1 MDKEFKVSGKEDVL
15 GRLRNIYGK
24 MKKRV
29 GKHDKQLLG
38 KTKYIKCKGEFV
50 KLSTYIKEHAK
61 AVKDANKAGRM
72 VKINKKI
79 SVINNVSKI
88 KDKKIRDLLLK
99 TFKKNAKIYFISDN
113 KKWHGK
119 GGVFCEDD
127 SKDFCRDSD
136 SGVIRSLFIDLG
148 RGIDPGREYDRGR
161 EHDRGRAPI
170 IDHGSGRSREYDRER
185 LKREPIDAIS
195 IQLSNEHNLNI
206 FMGEINNLYYSVKIK
221 ESNKSFVIRPFIKYT
236 KNDKIIINFY
246 FSIEEDTSW
255 ADWEKLETNWDI
267 LHIPKDRGNI
277 WGGRKWV
284 ELPIHVTL
292 FFSVTKERGNYIS
305 RHIHITSETD
315 KLAIYGIKT
324 QKLEIKGKEKKTH
337 TYLLANNIEKLLNIL
352 KNKGKDIFGDWIKG
366 SNTGNLTDHHL
377 YKCPHNGE
385 WGSVPPKILEDSNIG
400 LGIIEDGKDD
410 KTLIFKGIQ
419 SLDRIIFDIFRILT
433 PDNVESCSSMWY
445 PCQDVT
451 MDQDMLVYNPSE
463 IYSKFMRKHG
473 SNYRIN
479 DDISFE
485 EEKRVN
491 KEEINILNNS
501 GAVIRTATIS
511 QDTRTPRSLGVT
523 DSSRS
528 PVSHMPASSH
538 GRIPSHMPASS
549 HVYTPS
555 YMSSSSHEHMPASSH
570 GRMTGH
576 TFGHLS
582 ASSHGHMPASSH
594 GRMSGH
600 LSARSPRSRSPP
612 RR

>member
-1 MDKEFKVSGKEDVL
+1 MDKEFKVLGKEDVL

-24 MKKRV
+24 MKKKV
-29 GKHDKQLLG
+29 GKQDKQLLG

-119 GGVFCEDD
+119 GGGDFCKD
-127 SKDFCRDSD
+127 SEEIQDFCRDSD
-136 SGVIRSLFIDLG
+136 KGVKRSIFSGRVH
-148 RGIDPGREYDRGR
+148 DPGRDR
-161 EHDRGRAPI
+161 DR
-170 IDHGSGRSREYDRER
+170 DHARVSER
-185 LKREPIDAIS
+185 LSYEPIDDIS
-195 IQLSNEHNLNI
+195 IQLSNKDNLDI
-206 FMGEINNLYYSVKIK
+206 FMGKINNLYYSVK
-221 ESNKSFVIRPFIKYT
+221 EGNNKSFVIRPFIKYT

-246 FSIEEDTSW
+246 FSIEEDTRW
-255 ADWEKLETNWDI
+255 ADWKKLERYWGSLGISD
-267 LHIPKDRGNI
+267 DNI
-277 WGGRKWV
+277 GEKWGGRKWI

-292 FFSVTKERGNYIS
+292 FFSVTKEGGNYIS

-352 KNKGKDIFGDWIKG
+352 KNKGRDIFGDWIEG
-366 SNTGNLTDHHL
+366 SNTGNLTDHRL

-385 WGSVPPKILEDSNIG
+385 WSSVPPKILEDINIG
-400 LGIIEDGKDD
+400 LGIIEDGNDD

-433 PDNVESCSSMWY
+433 PDNVESCSKLWY
-445 PCQDVT
+445 ACEDVST
-451 MDQDMLVYNPSE
+451 DQDMLTTATDSSE

-473 SNYRIN
+473 SNYHIN
-479 DDISFE
+479 DDISFNVDPRKNE
-485 EEKRVN
+485 N
-491 KEEINILNNS
+491 KIVDILNIS
-501 GAVIRTATIS
+501 GDSIRTATIS
-511 QDTRTPRSLGVT
+511 QDTRTSRSLGVT

-555 YMSSSSHEHMPASSH
+555 YMSSSHHGHMPASSH

-582 ASSHGHMPASSH
+582 ASSHVHMPASSH
-594 GRMSGH
+594 GHTFGH